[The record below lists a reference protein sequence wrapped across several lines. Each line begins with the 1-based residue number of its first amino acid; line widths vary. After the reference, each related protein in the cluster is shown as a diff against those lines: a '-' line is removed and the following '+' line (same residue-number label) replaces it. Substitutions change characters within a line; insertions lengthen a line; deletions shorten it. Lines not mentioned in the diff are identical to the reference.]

1 MIKRRALLITFPFV
15 ILAACARTQPIGAQT
30 GVASDLTGMAGQNLR
45 DLTGGVGQIVWLNLT
60 GHVRLSVG
68 NANVRPAT
76 LQRAIMMGADG
87 STARIFDVWQ
97 IAGSAPLAGPST
109 SVATGRSGT
118 KSSQTSKEGSNEDG
132 ATGLW
137 LNRTFTHAAFNN
149 PIESSRL
156 SRLGAR
162 VLAIDATQIW
172 LVEGGVGTAPALVG
186 ENLATFEAWRS
197 A

>member
-1 MIKRRALLITFPFV
+1 MKRRALLITFPFV
-15 ILAACARTQPIGAQT
+15 ILAACARVQPVGSQA

-45 DLTGGVGQIVWLNLT
+45 DLTGGVGQIVWLSLT
-60 GHVRLSVG
+60 GYVRLIAG
-68 NANVRPAT
+68 NTDVRPAT

-87 STARIFDVWQ
+87 SSARIFDVWQ
-97 IAGSAPLAGPST
+97 IVGSAPLAGPST
-109 SVATGRSGT
+109 SVAFGRSGT
-118 KSSQTSKEGSNEDG
+118 KSSQTSNETFNEDG

-137 LNRTFTHAAFNN
+137 LNRNFTHAAFNN

-172 LVEGGVGTAPALVG
+172 LVEGGVGTAPALVD
-186 ENLATFEAWRS
+186 ENLAAFEAWRS

>member
-1 MIKRRALLITFPFV
+1 MKRRALLTIFPFV
-15 ILAACARTQPIGAQT
+15 FMAACARTQPVGAQA

-45 DLTGGVGQIVWLNLT
+45 NLTGGIGQVVWLDLT

-68 NANVRPAT
+68 NAFVRPAT
-76 LQRAIMMGADG
+76 LQRAIMMSADG
-87 STARIFDVWQ
+87 SSARIFDVWQ
-97 IAGSAPLAGPST
+97 IAGAAPLAGPST
-109 SVATGRSGT
+109 SVASGRSDT
-118 KSSQTSKEGSNEDG
+118 QAIQTANEAG
-132 ATGLW
+132 ATGLR
-137 LNRTFTHAAFNN
+137 LNRAFSHAAFNN

-172 LVEGGVGTAPALVG
+172 LVEGGVGVAPALAG
-186 ENLATFEAWRS
+186 ENLAAFEAWRS